1 MSPYAGVLE
10 IFDILIPRLKKP
22 IMTTSIDTYCGID
35 FHPFNPVP
43 SMVVIEDIA
52 HALSNLCRFSGH
64 CREFYSVAQH
74 SVLVSSI
81 LPQEHKLPGLLHD
94 GSEAYLQDICSPI
107 KKSPEFKMY
116 RELEANV
123 EAVIAQKFGYA
134 FPLDPRVKEADLIL
148 LATEMRDLMPYPL
161 AKPAPP
167 LKETIVPMSPK
178 EAKAAFLQAYYNIR
192 HKENEDFRG

>member
-1 MSPYAGVLE
+1 
-10 IFDILIPRLKKP
+10 
-22 IMTTSIDTYCGID
+22 MTTSIDTYCGID

-64 CREFYSVAQH
+64 CSSFYSVANH
-74 SVLVSSI
+74 SILVASI
-81 LPQEHKLPGLLHD
+81 LPKELRLAGLLHD
-94 GSEAYLQDICSPI
+94 ASEAYLQDICSPI

-123 EAVIAQKFGYA
+123 EAVIAQKFGYR
-134 FPLDPRVKEADLIL
+134 FPLDPRVKEADCIL

-161 AKPAPP
+161 RSECKP
-167 LKETIVPMSPK
+167 LKETIMPMSPK
-178 EAKAAFLQAYYNIR
+178 EAKAAFLQAYYQIR
-192 HKENEDFRG
+192 HDENEDFRG

>member
-1 MSPYAGVLE
+1 VSPFAGVLE
-10 IFDILIPRLKKP
+10 IFDLLFPRLKKP
-22 IMTTSIDTYCGID
+22 DMTTSIDTYCGID

-64 CREFYSVAQH
+64 CREYYSVAQH

-81 LPQEHKLPGLLHD
+81 LPRELKLAGLLHD

-107 KKSPEFKMY
+107 KKSPQFEMY
-116 RELEANV
+116 RTLEAGV
-123 EAVIAQKFGYA
+123 EAVIAQKFGYT

-148 LATEMRDLMPYPL
+148 LSTEMRDLMPYPL
-161 AKPAPP
+161 AKPMQP
-167 LKETIVPMSPK
+167 LKEIIIPMAPK
-178 EAKAAFLQAYYNIR
+178 EAKAAFLQAYYDIR
-192 HKENEDFRG
+192 HRENEDFRG